1 VAGEPEPSA
10 LDADVAYLAGVVRAT
25 LVRHEGPELAATVD
39 RIRALAAGDG
49 DDAGRAELDATLA
62 GLDPAT
68 AERVVR
74 ALILDF
80 HLTTV
85 AEQVHRADELATR
98 ARAFRGSL
106 AETIADALET
116 GISAEAVT
124 DLLDRMEL
132 RPVFTAHP
140 TEAKR
145 RSVLTKRHRIAD
157 LLERRGDPRA
167 SREER
172 RRLEHRLAELVDLLW
187 STDELRAHRP
197 TPLDEAAQVLF
208 YTEFLAR
215 HALPVLTDELAA
227 VAVAHGLRLPARL
240 RPIRFGTWVGGDR
253 DGNPFVT
260 PQVTLDVLAL
270 QVERAMAVLIDLTD
284 ELIEELSTSSR
295 FVPPSA
301 ELEASLDSDRA
312 LLPEVFERWGD
323 RDAEEPYRLKV
334 ACIRRRLEETA
345 RRARGEVPHRPGR
358 DYTGTE
364 ELLDDVEVLVRS
376 LTAATGTDEAGTLAA
391 SAARYLRTVAAVG
404 LTMATMDVREHA
416 RRLHEAL
423 AALYRG
429 VGEPDVAYETLD
441 RPARRALLSA
451 ELARSRTL
459 AGRARPVPEGAA
471 DVLAVF
477 DAVRTALDRYG
488 DEAIETYIVSMT
500 RGVDDVLAAAVLARD
515 AGLVDVPTGLA
526 RIGFV
531 PLLETIEE
539 LRAAGTLLDELL
551 SDPAY
556 RRIVAARGDL
566 QEVMLG
572 YSDSNKDGGITTS
585 LWTIHRAQQALRDV
599 AAAHGVRLRL
609 FHGRGGT
616 VGRGGG
622 PTGRAI
628 LAQPYRTLDGSIKIT
643 EQGEVIADKYGLP
656 ALAVRNLEL
665 ALSATLRASLLHR
678 ASRHGPEVLDRWYAV
693 MEEVSTAAHAAYR
706 ELVEDPALV
715 DYFLSSTPMDA
726 HGRLNIGSRP
736 ARRAT
741 EAATNL
747 GDLRAIPWVFG
758 WTQSRQIV
766 PGWYGFGA
774 GIARARAAGHGEVLR
789 EMLAEWHFFPVL
801 VSNIEMALA
810 KTDLR
815 IARRYVER
823 LVEPAQRG
831 PFARISEEYERTV
844 EQVRWLLD
852 ESELLE
858 HHPLLRRTLE
868 VRNRSLQALNL
879 LQVDLLARARRTS
892 DPAVDRALLLAVNG
906 VANGLR
912 NTG

>member
-1 VAGEPEPSA
+1 MRVEVEHSPV
-10 LDADVAYLAGVVRAT
+10 DADVAHLAGVVRAT
-25 LVRHEGPELAATVD
+25 LIRHEGADLAATVD
-39 RIRALAAGDG
+39 RIRALA
-49 DDAGRAELDATLA
+49 DDDRETARHELDRLLA
-62 GLDPAT
+62 GLDAVT

-85 AEQVHRADELATR
+85 AEQVHRADELAAR
-98 ARAFRGSL
+98 AREFRGSL
-106 AETIADALET
+106 AETVADVVAA
-116 GISAEAVT
+116 GVPAEAVT
-124 DLLDRMEL
+124 DLLARMEL

-140 TEAKR
+140 TESKR

-157 LLERRGDPRA
+157 LLERRGDPRVDA
-167 SREER
+167 DER
-172 RRLEHRLAELVDLLW
+172 RRIDQRVTELVDLLW
-187 STDELRAHRP
+187 STDELRTHRP
-197 TPLDEAAQVLF
+197 TPLDEAAHVLF

-227 VAVAHGLRLPARL
+227 VAAEHGVVLPLRL
-240 RPIRFGTWVGGDR
+240 RPVRFGTWVGGDR

-260 PQVTLDVLAL
+260 PQVTLEVLAL
-270 QVERAMAVLIDLTD
+270 QVERAMSVLIDLTD

-295 FVPPSA
+295 FVPPSD
-301 ELEASLDSDRA
+301 ELVASLDADRA
-312 LLPEVFERWGD
+312 VLPEVFERWER

-334 ACIRRRLEETA
+334 ACVRRRLEQTA
-345 RRARGEVPHRPGR
+345 RRARGGEPHRPGR
-358 DYTGTE
+358 DYATTD
-364 ELLDDVEVLVRS
+364 ELLDDIEVLVRS
-376 LTAATGTDEAGTLAA
+376 LTTATGTGDVGTLASA
-391 SAARYLRTVAAVG
+391 AARYLRTVAAVG

-416 RRLHEAL
+416 RRLHDAL
-423 AALYRG
+423 AALYRAA
-429 VGEPDVAYETLD
+429 GEPEVPYDSLD

-451 ELARSRTL
+451 ELTRARTL

-477 DAVRTALDRYG
+477 DTVRDALDRYG
-488 DEAIETYIVSMT
+488 EETIESYIVSMT

-515 AGLVDVPTGLA
+515 AGLVDVPTGRA

-531 PLLETIEE
+531 PLLETITE
-539 LRAAGTLLDELL
+539 LRNAGPLLDELL
-551 SDPAY
+551 SDPGY
-556 RRIVAARGDL
+556 RRIVAARGDI

-628 LAQPYRTLDGSIKIT
+628 LAQPYRTLDGIIKIT

-678 ASRHGPEVLDRWYAV
+678 ASRHVPEVLDRWYTV
-693 MEEVSTAAHAAYR
+693 MEEVSTAAHRAYR
-706 ELVEDPALV
+706 ALVEDPDLV
-715 DYFLSSTPMDA
+715 EYFLASTPMDA

-736 ARRAT
+736 ARRST
-741 EAATNL
+741 EAATGL
-747 GDLRAIPWVFG
+747 ADLRAIPWVFG

-766 PGWYGFGA
+766 PGWYGFGS
-774 GIARARAAGHGEVLR
+774 GIAAARAAGHDGVLR
-789 EMLAEWHFFPVL
+789 EMFTEWHFFPVL

-810 KTDLR
+810 KTDLG

-823 LVEPAQRG
+823 LVEPAKRG
-831 PFARISEEYERTV
+831 PFSKIAEEYERTV
-844 EQVRWLLD
+844 DQVRWLLE

-879 LQVDLLARARRTS
+879 LQVELLARARRGA
-892 DPAVDRALLLAVNG
+892 DPELDRALLLAVNG